1 MISYCPQCGKP
12 IADDVAFCP
21 NCGASMK
28 ATPQAQPQA
37 QPQADQA
44 SQQVAQMPKD
54 YLIWSILSILFC
66 FWPLGVYA
74 IILSNDVKSLWNN
87 GRYQEA
93 KDKSDSAKK
102 MNIICLIIGCAKW
115 LFVIIFLII
124 YFVIIF
130 GAVLSNM

>member
-1 MISYCPQCGKP
+1 MITYCPQCGKP
-12 IADDVAFCP
+12 IADEVAFCP
-21 NCGASMK
+21 NCGASLK
-28 ATPQAQPQA
+28 TTVQAQPQA
-37 QPQADQA
+37 AQA

-74 IILSNDVKSLWNN
+74 IILSSDVKTLWNA
-87 GRYQEA
+87 GRQQEA
-93 KDKSDSAKK
+93 QDKSDKAKK

-115 LFVIIFLII
+115 LFAIIFLII

>member
-21 NCGASMK
+21 NCGASLK
-28 ATPQAQPQA
+28 ATVQAQPQA
-37 QPQADQA
+37 QPSQAQA

-74 IILSNDVKSLWNN
+74 IILSSDVKTLWNA
-87 GRYQEA
+87 GRHQEA
-93 KDKSDSAKK
+93 QDKSDKAKK
-102 MNIICLIIGCAKW
+102 MNIICLIIGCVTW
-115 LFVIIFLII
+115 LFAIIFLII

-130 GAVLSNM
+130 GAVLSNT

>member
-21 NCGASMK
+21 NCGASLK
-28 ATPQAQPQA
+28 TTVQAQPQA
-37 QPQADQA
+37 QPNQAQA

-74 IILSNDVKSLWNN
+74 IILSSDVKTLWNA
-87 GRYQEA
+87 GRHQEA
-93 KDKSDSAKK
+93 QDKSDKAKK
-102 MNIICLIIGCAKW
+102 MNIICLIIGCVTW
-115 LFVIIFLII
+115 LFAIIFLII

-130 GAVLSNM
+130 GAVLSNT

>member
-21 NCGASMK
+21 NCGASLK
-28 ATPQAQPQA
+28 TTVQAQPQA
-37 QPQADQA
+37 QPSQAQA

-74 IILSNDVKSLWNN
+74 IILSSDVKTLWNA
-87 GRYQEA
+87 GRHQEA
-93 KDKSDSAKK
+93 QDKSDKAKK
-102 MNIICLIIGCAKW
+102 MNIICLIIGCVTW
-115 LFVIIFLII
+115 LFAIIFLII

-130 GAVLSNM
+130 GAVLSNT

>member
-1 MISYCPQCGKP
+1 MISYCPKCGKP
-12 IADDVAFCP
+12 IADEVAFCP
-21 NCGASMK
+21 NCGASLNENQPLK
-28 ATPQAQPQA
+28 EKPAQTPQEP
-37 QPQADQA
+37 
-44 SQQVAQMPKD
+44 MPKD

-74 IILSNDVKSLWNN
+74 IILSNDVKSLWNS

>member
-12 IADDVAFCP
+12 VADDVAFCP
-21 NCGASMK
+21 NCGASLK
-28 ATPQAQPQA
+28 STVQAQPQA
-37 QPQADQA
+37 QPSQAQA

-74 IILSNDVKSLWNN
+74 IILSSDVKTLWNA
-87 GRYQEA
+87 GRHQEA
-93 KDKSDSAKK
+93 QDKSDKAKK
-102 MNIICLIIGCAKW
+102 MNIICLIIGCVTW
-115 LFVIIFLII
+115 LFAIIFLII

-130 GAVLSNM
+130 GAVLSNT

>member
-12 IADDVAFCP
+12 IADEVAFCP

-74 IILSNDVKSLWNN
+74 IILSNDVKSLWNS

-102 MNIICLIIGCAKW
+102 MNIICLIIGCVKW
-115 LFVIIFLII
+115 LFAITFLII

-130 GAVLSNM
+130 GAVLSNV